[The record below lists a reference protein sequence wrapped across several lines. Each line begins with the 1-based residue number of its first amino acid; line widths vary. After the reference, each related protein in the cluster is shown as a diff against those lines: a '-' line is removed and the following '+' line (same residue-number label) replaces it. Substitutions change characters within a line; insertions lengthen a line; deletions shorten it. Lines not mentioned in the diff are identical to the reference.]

1 MSQQDKEVEEKK
13 DEAISRQDGQEIG
26 LLDSAR
32 SFVLVNQDASLI
44 NREIREV
51 NPTLNPLPVENRQG
65 LPRLIPVLLPLQ
77 GGQEIGLLD
86 SASPY
91 YGFVYQYPSLIYR
104 ERREVNPNRNPQ
116 PVENRQG
123 LPRLIPVRP
132 IPLPLLVPIALPSI
146 EDVDRNV
153 GGA

>member
-1 MSQQDKEVEEKK
+1 MLQQDKEVEEKK
-13 DEAISRQDGQEIG
+13 EEAISRQDDGQAIG

-32 SFVLVNQDASLI
+32 PVGLSRTVEAGRAVIIAPIDEHQPAIAAGFDAPFVMAILTQRGRAIGLLDGARPFGLVYQDPSLI
-44 NREIREV
+44 NREMREV
-51 NPTLNPLPVENRQG
+51 NPHRNPL
-65 LPRLIPVLLPLQ
+65 
-77 GGQEIGLLD
+77 
-86 SASPY
+86 
-91 YGFVYQYPSLIYR
+91 
-104 ERREVNPNRNPQ
+104 

>member
-13 DEAISRQDGQEIG
+13 DEAISRQDGQAID

-32 SFVLVNQDASLI
+32 PVGLSRTEEAGRAVIIARIDEHQPAIAAGFDAPFVMAILRQRGQAIGLLDAARRFGLVYQDPSLI
-44 NREIREV
+44 NRYFFEI
-51 NPTLNPLPVENRQG
+51 
-65 LPRLIPVLLPLQ
+65 
-77 GGQEIGLLD
+77 
-86 SASPY
+86 
-91 YGFVYQYPSLIYR
+91 
-104 ERREVNPNRNPQ
+104 REVNPNRNPQ